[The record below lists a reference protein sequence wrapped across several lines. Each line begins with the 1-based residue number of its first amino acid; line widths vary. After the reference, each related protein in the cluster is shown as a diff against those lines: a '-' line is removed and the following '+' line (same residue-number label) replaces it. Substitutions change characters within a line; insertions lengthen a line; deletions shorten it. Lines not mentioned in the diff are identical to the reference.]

1 MDANYLPTSPLGGMS
16 RSDGVCYDMRMDRFT
31 TRERDR
37 FGSSGSDGAGMRP
50 RILVVGSASPWLEGV
65 VDLLQLAGYE
75 ASLLSDWL
83 QAEREIRAASA
94 ELAILDLSD
103 HVDSLDLPE
112 RLTALTPAGGLPLL
126 LLNSTGDDRIWHLE
140 RMGDPSRGRVELYAH
155 SLLGPTAL
163 LEKVEGCLAPRPP
176 VVVG

>member
-1 MDANYLPTSPLGGMS
+1 
-16 RSDGVCYDMRMDRFT
+16 
-31 TRERDR
+31 
-37 FGSSGSDGAGMRP
+37 
-50 RILVVGSASPWLEGV
+50 VGSASAWLEGV

-75 ASLLSDWL
+75 AHLLSDWL
-83 QAEREIRAASA
+83 QAEGEIRASSV

-103 HVDSLDLPE
+103 DVDSLDLPE
-112 RLTALTPAGGLPLL
+112 RLAALTPAGGPPLL

-176 VVVG
+176 AVAG

>member
-1 MDANYLPTSPLGGMS
+1 MNRLTTGRG
-16 RSDGVCYDMRMDRFT
+16 DR
-31 TRERDR
+31 
-37 FGSSGSDGAGMRP
+37 SGSADSDVAGVRP

-75 ASLLSDWL
+75 ARPISDWG

-103 HVDSLDLPE
+103 LVDSLDLPE
-112 RLTALTPAGGLPLL
+112 RLAALTPAGGPPLL

-163 LEKVEGCLAPRPP
+163 LEKVEGCLARIP
-176 VVVG
+176 GS

>member
-1 MDANYLPTSPLGGMS
+1 MEADYLPTSPFGGIPS
-16 RSDGVCYDMRMDRFT
+16 SHGLCYDMLMNRLTTGGGDRS
-31 TRERDR
+31 
-37 FGSSGSDGAGMRP
+37 GSSDSDGTGVRS

-75 ASLLSDWL
+75 ARMISDWL

-112 RLTALTPAGGLPLL
+112 RLAALTPAGGPPLL

-140 RMGDPSRGRVELYAH
+140 RGGDPSRGRVELYAH

-163 LEKVEGCLAPRPP
+163 LEKVEGCLAPRPR
-176 VVVG
+176 VSVG